1 MEAVAEILRAT
12 VSVRLVIAGILLI
25 LIVVKDRTR
34 KISYL
39 RVFVQI
45 VSVFV
50 IFLGLI
56 VGPFGLTPG
65 PLYYNSPRDVVIGT
79 NIFGA
84 PFPDGLS
91 VPTMACYYPPGRTV
105 TCVLWQIQAY
115 IYPFWTTGAGLRPS
129 LEGWG
134 FNYITT
140 GLERLAIAFGLII
153 VMAIILGRLL
163 CGWICPF
170 GLYMDLL
177 IRLRSFLKIRHWE
190 LSERFNDGL
199 RQLRYVIIA
208 AILLLSFVLSSRAI
222 IGAELI
228 SETQY
233 GQYLEL
239 PFCQACPVKPLCVL
253 VAGAFGF
260 VNVEFFFLGPP
271 GQPYQLGWLISIVNV
286 FFFILFTLGSFM
298 VRRLWCRVCPLGG
311 LIAVFNRFVPFKWAS
326 TVRLNKDEEK
336 CTKCGICKRVCPTQ
350 VTEVYE
356 EKGGDVTSSGCMM
369 CLRCVEMCPYDD
381 CLKVNVGGKAV
392 FKSRNW
398 LK

>member
-1 MEAVAEILRAT
+1 
-12 VSVRLVIAGILLI
+12 
-25 LIVVKDRTR
+25 
-34 KISYL
+34 
-39 RVFVQI
+39 
-45 VSVFV
+45 
-50 IFLGLI
+50 
-56 VGPFGLTPG
+56 
-65 PLYYNSPRDVVIGT
+65 VIGT